1 MKVIRK
7 YSYTRRLLCL
17 VVFFL
22 LSLVSSS
29 PTLSAENGSGKVYL
43 PLMSSNAIAM
53 PAAGE
58 MWISAARLASLPT
71 SGPAWN
77 NLINAAQE
85 DTNFPDIGDQD
96 DDTDVYI
103 LAKALIY
110 ARTGQVHYRNEVV
123 AVIAAAMGTE
133 TGAGILAV
141 ARNMQSLVIAAG
153 LIDLETA
160 DPVLDTIFR
169 QWLAVIPT
177 VVFDGDGP
185 AFSLRSC
192 HETRPNN
199 IGTHCGASRIAIA
212 LYLGDIAEVQN
223 AAAVF
228 KGWLGDRSAYA
239 GFNFGDLDW
248 QCNPSAPVGINP
260 AGCTRNGHSIDG
272 VLPDD
277 QRRGGDFNW
286 PPPQE
291 NYVWEA
297 LQGAVVQ
304 AALLNRAGFPTW
316 DWQDQAL
323 LRAITWL
330 YQHANY
336 PAVGD
341 DSWQPWL
348 FNEVYSTNFSTQAT
362 SSPGKGMGWTDWT
375 HN

>member
-1 MKVIRK
+1 MKIIRK
-7 YSYTRRLLCL
+7 YPYMGRLLCL
-17 VVFFL
+17 VVFFF
-22 LSLVSSS
+22 LSSVSSN
-29 PTLSAENGSGKVYL
+29 PTLSAENGNGDVYL
-43 PLMSSNAIAM
+43 PFVPSNTISTPTAD
-53 PAAGE
+53 E

-71 SGPAWN
+71 TGPAWN
-77 NLINAAQE
+77 NLMNGAQE
-85 DTNFPDIGDQD
+85 YANALDISDQD

-103 LAKALIY
+103 LAKALVY
-110 ARTGQVHYRNEVV
+110 ARTGQFQYRSE
-123 AVIAAAMGTE
+123 VIAAITAAMGTE

-160 DPVLDTIFR
+160 DPVLNTIFR
-169 QWLAVIPT
+169 QWLAT
-177 VVFDGDGP
+177 MQTTLFDGSGS

-212 LYLGDIAEVQN
+212 IYLKDIAEVQN
-223 AAAVF
+223 AADVF
-228 KGWLGDRSAYA
+228 KGWLGDRSAYT

-260 AGCTRNGHSIDG
+260 ADCTRNGYSIDG

-277 QRRGGDFNW
+277 QRRGGGFIW

-304 AALLNRAGFPTW
+304 AELLNGAGFPTW
-316 DWQDQAL
+316 DWQDKAL

-348 FNEVYSTNFSTQAT
+348 FNEVYGTNFLTQAT

-375 HN
+375 HD